1 MKTEEKTSMGAV
13 AQVVF
18 RPSMERRGYYLLHYG
33 HLAPDGTFVED
44 FRGSLPEFLDD
55 VGVPSELVTSFV
67 EDIVDS
73 EMEIC
78 DFGYFSQ
85 ERFDSFMRLFIYSC
99 GGVQLYPGMM
109 VMSFNKKEDE
119 D

>member
-18 RPSMERRGYYLLHYG
+18 RPSMERCGHYLFHYG
-33 HLAPDGTFVED
+33 HLAPDGSFVEAL
-44 FRGSLPEFLDD
+44 GQTLPEFLDA
-55 VGVPSELVTSFV
+55 VGVPPELVTAFWD
-67 EDIVDS
+67 EIGDS

-85 ERFDSFMRLFIYSC
+85 ERFDSFMHFFIHSSD
-99 GGVQLYPGMM
+99 GVKLYPGMM
-109 VMSFNKKEDE
+109 VMAFNKKEDE

>member
-18 RPSMERRGYYLLHYG
+18 RPSMECRGHYLFHYG
-33 HLAPDGTFVED
+33 HLSSEGTFVED

-55 VGVPSELVTSFV
+55 VGVPPELVTTFV
-67 EDIVDS
+67 AGIGDS

-78 DFGYFSQ
+78 DFGYLSQ
-85 ERFDSFMRLFIYSC
+85 ECFDSFMQLFIHSSD
-99 GGVQLYPGMM
+99 GVRLYPGML
-109 VMSFNKKEDE
+109 VMSFNTEENED
-119 D
+119 